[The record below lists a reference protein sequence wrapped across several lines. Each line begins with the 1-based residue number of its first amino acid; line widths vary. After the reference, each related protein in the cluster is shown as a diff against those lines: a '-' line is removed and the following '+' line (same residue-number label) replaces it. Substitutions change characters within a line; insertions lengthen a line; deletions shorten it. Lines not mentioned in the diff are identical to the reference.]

1 MTRKQILQLV
11 CASYTKE
18 KLDDKKVTKIASL
31 LKRKDLKSYVRAL
44 KLQEKKSTVNIAL
57 PQAAVYNSS
66 KRIFFDLFPGKSI
79 TVSEDKLLLLGGKII
94 ADDMVYDFSLK
105 NRLED
110 FLMDLENQYDEE

>member
-11 CASYTKE
+11 SSSYSKN
-18 KLDDKKVTKIASL
+18 KLDDKKVSKIASL

-57 PQAAVYNSS
+57 PSAAVYNSS

-79 TVSEDKLLLLGGKII
+79 IISEDKLLLLGGKIV

-105 NRLED
+105 NKLENFLTELED
-110 FLMDLENQYDEE
+110 TYDEE